1 MEQKGAGEGKGS
13 SGAEIDWNGKRQ
25 RRVDG
30 KGQRGRK
37 GGKEG
42 RREITV
48 SSGDRNDTITGN
60 MTRVLRRHQLD
71 VTAPLD
77 QCPSRTLFLVPAAAR
92 PRHCPAPSPDPRRL
106 GHHLPSTTIGQ
117 PKPYGVPQPNESAGS
132 FHDTNVSQLYRNLK
146 LVRTLRRR
154 L

>member
-1 MEQKGAGEGKGS
+1 MEQMGQGEGKGS
-13 SGAEIDWNGKRQ
+13 SGSEIDWNWKRQ

-37 GGKEG
+37 GGREG
-42 RREITV
+42 RREIMV

-77 QCPSRTLFLVPAAAR
+77 QCPSRTLFLVPARR
-92 PRHCPAPSPDPRRL
+92 PPLPLLSP
-106 GHHLPSTTIGQ
+106 
-117 PKPYGVPQPNESAGS
+117 VP
-132 FHDTNVSQLYRNLK
+132 
-146 LVRTLRRR
+146 
-154 L
+154 